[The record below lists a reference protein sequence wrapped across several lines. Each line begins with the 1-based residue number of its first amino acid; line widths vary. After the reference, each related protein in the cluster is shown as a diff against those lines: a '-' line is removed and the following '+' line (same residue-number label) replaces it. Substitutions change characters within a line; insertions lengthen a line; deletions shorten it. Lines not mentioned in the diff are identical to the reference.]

1 MARDPIKVVGLKEFR
16 KGLKGM
22 DRGLPKTIRLTFN
35 SVADVLVDET
45 RPKIPR
51 LTGAAAGTLKAQ
63 STQTAA
69 RVSMGGN
76 KAPYLPWLDFG
87 GKTGPKKSVVRPF
100 IRTGRYFFPTL
111 DENRDTI
118 QDLMLSGLTKLAES
132 NGIEVD

>member
-1 MARDPIKVVGLKEFR
+1 MSRQPIKVVGLKEFR

-22 DRGLPKTIRLTFN
+22 DAGLPKTVRLTFN
-35 SVADVLVDET
+35 QVAEVLVDET

-51 LTGAAAGTLKAQ
+51 RTGRAAASLKAQ

-76 KAPYLPWLDFG
+76 RAPYMPWLDFG

-100 IRTGRYFFPTL
+100 IRSGRYFFPTL
-111 DENRDTI
+111 DENRDTV
-118 QDLMLSGLTKLAES
+118 QDLMLSGLTQLAES